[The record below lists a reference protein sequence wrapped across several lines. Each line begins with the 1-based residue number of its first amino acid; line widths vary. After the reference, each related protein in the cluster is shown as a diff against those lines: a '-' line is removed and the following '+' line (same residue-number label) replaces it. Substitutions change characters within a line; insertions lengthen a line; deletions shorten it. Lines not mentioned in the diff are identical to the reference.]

1 MFFANSYYN
10 KSTRSHFIFLHTLYN
25 QIHIMLYKQNL
36 GGSKMSDLTAT
47 NCGCSNNS
55 NYGGNG
61 GGCSWI
67 IWILLLS
74 CFCGGNNGGGCG
86 FGNIL
91 GSNNGC
97 GCNDGCGN
105 SSCEWLIWILLL
117 SCFCGGN
124 NNSRCC

>member
-1 MFFANSYYN
+1 
-10 KSTRSHFIFLHTLYN
+10 
-25 QIHIMLYKQNL
+25 
-36 GGSKMSDLTAT
+36 MSDLTAS
-47 NCGCSNNS
+47 NCGCGSNS
-55 NYGGNG
+55 ILGGN

-74 CFCGGNNGGGCG
+74 CVCGGNGGG

-91 GSNNGC
+91 GGNGC
-97 GCNDGCGN
+97 GCDDGCGN
-105 SSCEWLIWILLL
+105 NSCEWLIWILLL